1 MHCWKEKRER
11 SFLLCCIV
19 NYYTRKARR
28 CCDVF
33 LTHLIATNSPPPPQI
48 FPKFTEYFQMWVSL
62 GIVTFSSTFPLFLF
76 YCFRSI
82 FSERRCEA
90 RRRISGCGWVVF
102 FGSLFLADRLFPRTA
117 QIHFSQAG
125 IVSNLPFFFFFI
137 PPPPPLW
144 AAGW

>member
-1 MHCWKEKRER
+1 
-11 SFLLCCIV
+11 
-19 NYYTRKARR
+19 
-28 CCDVF
+28 
-33 LTHLIATNSPPPPQI
+33 
-48 FPKFTEYFQMWVSL
+48 MWVSL

-137 PPPPPLW
+137 SPPPPSLGGRLVGRRPRL
-144 AAGW
+144 ARHVCVGQRSCHEHVREGGRRYRYCYSSDTEREERKRERDTEYFERVG